1 VIFWRVGFA
10 GVCPAGV
17 HLAASRRRVHN
28 APGIQKKKKEKQ
40 SKMPSL
46 WLFISMVGSL
56 MAFIKG
62 LPGFYWIYF

>member
-28 APGIQKKKKEKQ
+28 AQGIQKKKRKAEQ
-40 SKMPSL
+40 DALP
-46 WLFISMVGSL
+46 
-56 MAFIKG
+56 MAVHLDG
-62 LPGFYWIYF
+62 GFTNGFH